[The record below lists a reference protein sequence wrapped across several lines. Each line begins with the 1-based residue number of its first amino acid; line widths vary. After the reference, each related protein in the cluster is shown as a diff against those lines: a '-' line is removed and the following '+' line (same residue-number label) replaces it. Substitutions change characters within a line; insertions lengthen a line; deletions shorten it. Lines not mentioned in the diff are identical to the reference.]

1 MQPEPHPLP
10 LSMRS
15 TLSLIAAALLCT
27 AWPAWAADPNPSR
40 IAEVKLYPGSATVQ
54 RVARASAG
62 SRTLGFHCL
71 PAGLDVQ
78 SLQVAADAAVRVGET
93 SVRTEDRSLSAAC
106 ADSPLD
112 GRIRSLEDQ
121 KAALQAESDALGF
134 VTGYLKGF
142 GGTDD
147 ATRAPADARS
157 LAATADALRRTGQ
170 DALQRR
176 YQIARSQADI
186 DKQLGPLLAER
197 ERAQGRGDK
206 VVSVTVTLATA
217 RDADVT
223 LSYQIRG
230 PGWTPAYRALLD
242 TTTRRLRLERQA
254 LVAQNTG
261 EDWRGVRMLL
271 STGQPQRNTSGRT
284 PTPWRVG
291 IAPPPPPQAEMARA
305 APAMAMAAPAPM
317 AERSAQE
324 EPLFDVAVFQN
335 SFATEFSVPQA
346 IDLPSGG
353 QRVAV
358 ALGQHEDQ
366 VDLAVRTSPKLEAA
380 AYLVA
385 EFAQPPG
392 VWPAGALQLYRDG
405 AFVGSTRWTPPQE
418 ARASLSFGID
428 ELVRVTVEPERDNQG
443 SGGFIGTRAER
454 SVQRAYA
461 VENRHS
467 TPIAL
472 QVLEAAPVAV
482 DEQVRV
488 TTQFTPQPAELAWM
502 RQPGLAMWRQAL
514 PAGQSAR
521 FTADYTIGYPKDARL
536 QMR

>member
-1 MQPEPHPLP
+1 
-10 LSMRS
+10 MRP
-15 TLSLIAAALLCT
+15 TFFLTAAALLG
-27 AWPAWAADPNPSR
+27 AALPAAAADPGASR
-40 IAEVKLYPGSATVQ
+40 ITEVKLYPGSATVQ

-62 SRTLGFHCL
+62 SRTLRFDCL
-71 PAGLDVQ
+71 PAALDVQ

-93 SVRTEDRSLSAAC
+93 AVRTEDRSLSAAC

-112 GRIRSLEDQ
+112 GRIRTLEDQ
-121 KAALQAESDALGF
+121 KAQLQAEHDALGF

-142 GGTDD
+142 GGADD
-147 ATRAPADARS
+147 ASRAPADAKT
-157 LAATADALRRTGQ
+157 LAATADALRRTGL
-170 DALQRR
+170 DALQRQH
-176 YQIARSQADI
+176 QIARSQADL
-186 DKQLGPLLAER
+186 DKQLNPLLAER

-217 RDADVT
+217 RDADIT

-242 TTTRRLRLERQA
+242 TRTRSLRLERQA

-261 EDWRGVRMLL
+261 EDWRGVRLLL

-317 AERSAQE
+317 ATRSAQD

-358 ALGQHEDQ
+358 ALGQQEDQ
-366 VDLAVRTSPKLEAA
+366 VGLAVRTSPRLEAA

-385 EFAQPPG
+385 EFAPPPG

-405 AFVGSTRWTPPQE
+405 AFVGSTRWTPPQD
-418 ARASLSFGID
+418 AQASLSFGVD
-428 ELVRVTVEPERDNQG
+428 ERVRVTVEPERDNQG
-443 SGGFIGTRAER
+443 SGGFIGSRAER
-454 SVQRAYA
+454 SVQRAYV

-467 TPIAL
+467 TPITL
-472 QVLEAAPVAV
+472 QVLEAAPVSV

-488 TTQFTPQPAELAWM
+488 ETRFTPQPAEREWM
-502 RQPGLAMWRQAL
+502 RQPGVALWRQDL

-521 FTADYTIGYPKDARL
+521 FAAEHTIGYPKDARL

>member
-1 MQPEPHPLP
+1 MRLP
-10 LSMRS
+10 LSL
-15 TLSLIAAALLCT
+15 TAAALACT
-27 AWPAWAADPNPSR
+27 ALPALAAEANASR
-40 IAEVKLYPGSATVQ
+40 ITEVKLYPGSATVQ

-62 SRTLGFHCL
+62 SRTLSFHCL

-93 SVRTEDRSLSAAC
+93 SVLTEDRSLSAAC

-121 KAALQAESDALGF
+121 KAALQAERDALGF

-142 GGTDD
+142 GGADD
-147 ATRAPADARS
+147 ATRAPADAKS

-170 DALQRR
+170 DALQRQH
-176 YQIARSQADI
+176 QITRSQADI

-284 PTPWRVG
+284 PTPWRIG
-291 IAPPPPPQAEMARA
+291 IAPPPAPQAEMARA
-305 APAMAMAAPAPM
+305 APAMALAAPAPM
-317 AERSAQE
+317 ASRSMQE

-335 SFATEFSVPQA
+335 SFATEFGVPQA
-346 IDLPSGG
+346 IDVPSGG

-366 VDLAVRTSPKLEAA
+366 VSLAARTSPALEAA

-385 EFAQPPG
+385 EFAPPPG
-392 VWPAGALQLYRDG
+392 VWPAGSLQLYRDG
-405 AFVGSTRWTPPQE
+405 AFVGSTRWAPPQD

-428 ELVRVTVEPERDNQG
+428 ERVRVTAEPERDNQG

-454 SVQRAYA
+454 SVQRAYV

-467 TPIAL
+467 TPITL

-482 DEQVRV
+482 DEQVKV
-488 TTQFTPQPAELAWM
+488 GAQFTPQPAELEWM
-502 RQPGLAMWRQAL
+502 RQPGVAMWRHDL

-521 FTADYTIGYPKDARL
+521 FAASYTIGYPKDARL
-536 QMR
+536 ERR